1 MQRMMITD
9 FDGTLFR
16 SDRTVAEKDIESLRQ
31 LGDQGIIR
39 VIATGRNLYSFMKAA
54 PADLP
59 VDYLVFSTGVGI
71 ARYPDPAANMI
82 REASLSH
89 EACLYIKDVFD
100 TFGFDYM
107 VHGAVPEGHRF
118 VYHRHTP
125 ENPDFDTRLSF
136 YDGFSEPIDGC
147 FSGPAS
153 QFLAITRE
161 GRASEL
167 FTAVS
172 KALVDFTVIR
182 TTSPFDGAST
192 WLEVFPKGICKSEA
206 VSYLAEQCGVS
217 SSQTMAV
224 GNDYNDEDLLHWSGQ
239 GFVVA
244 NAPDDLKASFAAVS
258 DNDTC
263 GVSEAIGRWA
273 VAYASGG
280 PAGG

>member
-16 SDRTVAEKDIESLRQ
+16 SDRTVAEKDLESLRQ
-31 LGDQGIIR
+31 LGDAGVIR

-54 PADLP
+54 PVDLP

-71 ARYPDPAANMI
+71 ARYPDPAENMI

-89 EACLYIKDVFD
+89 ESCLYIKGVFD

-118 VYHRHTP
+118 VYHRNTP
-125 ENPDFDTRLSF
+125 KNIDFDTRLAF
-136 YDGFSEPIDGC
+136 YEGFSEPLYGT

-153 QFLAITRE
+153 QFLAITRQA
-161 GRASEL
+161 RASEL
-167 FTAVS
+167 FAAVS
-172 KALVDFTVIR
+172 EALTDFTVIR

-206 VSYLAEQCGVS
+206 VSFLAAQCGIS
-217 SSQTMAV
+217 ASRTMAV
-224 GNDYNDEDLLHWSGQ
+224 GNDYNDEDLLYWSGT
-239 GFVVA
+239 GFVVG
-244 NAPDDLKASFAAVS
+244 NAPSDLKSVFATVS

-263 GVSEAIGRWA
+263 GVSEAIGLWA
-273 VAYASGG
+273 AF
-280 PAGG
+280 PA

>member
-16 SDRTVAEKDIESLRQ
+16 SDRTVAEKDMESLRR
-31 LGDQGIIR
+31 LGEAGVIR

-71 ARYPDPAANMI
+71 ARYPNPMENMI

-100 TFGFDYM
+100 SFGFDYM
-107 VHGAVPEGHRF
+107 VHGAMPHGHRF
-118 VYHRHTP
+118 VYHRNTP
-125 ENPDFDTRLSF
+125 ENSDFDTRLSF
-136 YDGFSEPIDGC
+136 YEGLSEPIGGR

-153 QFLAITRE
+153 QFLAITPETRVSDLF
-161 GRASEL
+161 AS
-167 FTAVS
+167 VS
-172 KALVDFTVIR
+172 EALADFTVIR
-182 TTSPFDGAST
+182 TTSPFNGTST

-206 VSYLAEQCGVS
+206 VSYLAGLCGIPVS
-217 SSQTMAV
+217 HTMAV

-239 GFVVA
+239 GFVVG
-244 NAPDDLKASFAAVS
+244 NAPTDLKSAFATVS

-263 GVSEAIGRWA
+263 GVSEAIERWT
-273 VAYASGG
+273 
-280 PAGG
+280 PPFF

>member
-16 SDRTVAEKDIESLRQ
+16 SDRTVAEKDMESLRR
-31 LGDQGIIR
+31 LGAAGVIR

-71 ARYPDPAANMI
+71 ARYPDPLKNMI

-89 EACLYIKDVFD
+89 DACLCIKAVFD

-107 VHGAVPEGHRF
+107 VHGAMPEDHRF
-118 VYHRHTP
+118 VYQRNTE
-125 ENPDFDTRLSF
+125 ENSDFDTRLS
-136 YDGFSEPIDGC
+136 YYEGLSEPINGL

-153 QFLAITRE
+153 QFLAITPE
-161 GRASEL
+161 TRASDL
-167 FTAVS
+167 LAAVS
-172 KALVDFTVIR
+172 KALADFTVIR
-182 TTSPFDGAST
+182 TTSPFNGTST

-206 VSYLAEQCGVS
+206 VSFLAALCGVPAS
-217 SSQTMAV
+217 RTMAV

-239 GFVVA
+239 GFVVG
-244 NAPDDLKASFAAVS
+244 NAPDDLKSSFATVA
-258 DNDTC
+258 DHNTC
-263 GVSEAIGRWA
+263 GVSEAIEIWEP
-273 VAYASGG
+273 SHI
-280 PAGG
+280 